1 MQFLMGFALVPI
13 RGECQELFPTPP
25 TEDQGA
31 TPPTKD
37 QGATPARGRPSPCP
51 RSSPTSGPATA
62 DIFVD
67 GPITPPQL
75 SRRVP
80 MRVKPEVWTPKLR
93 GQKRTATTAGLP
105 AQVRKA
111 KSSQTGGA
119 TARVDNGPKA
129 DRSVRSR
136 GSETRVIIVIDD

>member
-1 MQFLMGFALVPI
+1 MQFFMGFALVTI
-13 RGECQELFPTPP
+13 RGECQELFP
-25 TEDQGA
+25 

-37 QGATPARGRPSPCP
+37 QGATPARGRPSP

-62 DIFVD
+62 DIFVV

-75 SRRVP
+75 ARRVP
-80 MRVKPEVWTPKLR
+80 MRVKPEVWTPKLRDQRAMDR

-119 TARVDNGPKA
+119 TARVDNGPNA
-129 DRSVRSR
+129 DRIVRSR
-136 GSETRVIIVIDD
+136 GRETRVIIVIDD

>member
-1 MQFLMGFALVPI
+1 
-13 RGECQELFPTPP
+13 
-25 TEDQGA
+25 
-31 TPPTKD
+31 
-37 QGATPARGRPSPCP
+37 
-51 RSSPTSGPATA
+51 
-62 DIFVD
+62 
-67 GPITPPQL
+67 
-75 SRRVP
+75 
-80 MRVKPEVWTPKLR
+80 MRVKPEVWTPKLRDQRAMER